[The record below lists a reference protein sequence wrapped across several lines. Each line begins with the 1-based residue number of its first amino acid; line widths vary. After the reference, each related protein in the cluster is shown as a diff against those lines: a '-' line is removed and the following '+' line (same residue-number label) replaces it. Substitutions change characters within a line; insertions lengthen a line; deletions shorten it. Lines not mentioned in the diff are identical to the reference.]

1 MTERSISASCWV
13 AAVVTDTGSVPRPVD
28 PKDRGRLVVADRVVE
43 RISVI
48 AAGEVPGVV
57 STGSA
62 LDSALGHRYPR
73 AEADV
78 AGQRANVHLRLAV
91 AWPTPLATTAQG
103 VRDRVRAQ
111 VNHLAAIEVDA
122 VDVTIAQ
129 VVHEEPQTERR
140 VQ

>member
-1 MTERSISASCWV
+1 M
-13 AAVVTDTGSVPRPVD
+13 
-28 PKDRGRLVVADRVVE
+28 VADRVVE

-62 LDSALGHRYPR
+62 LDGALGRRYPR
-73 AEADV
+73 AEAEV
-78 AGQRANVHLRLAV
+78 AGQRANVRLRLAV

-111 VNHLAAIEVDA
+111 VHHLAAIEVDA

>member
-1 MTERSISASCWV
+1 MTVRSTSASCWV
-13 AAVVTDTGSVPRPVD
+13 AAVVTDTAGVPQPVEA
-28 PKDRGRLVVADRVVE
+28 KDRGRLVVADRVVE

-48 AAGEVPGVV
+48 AAREVPGVV

-62 LDSALGHRYPR
+62 LGGALGRRYPR

-78 AGQRANVHLRLAV
+78 AGQRANVHLHLAV

-103 VRDRVRAQ
+103 VRDRVRTQ
-111 VNHLAAIEVDA
+111 VHDLAAIEVDA